1 MKNIIEFF
9 KYYTYGFLL
18 SFVMV
23 NIIHLYGLLVDS
35 FYEYTDFIISAK
47 VVLLIAIPNGLN
59 LWIIKLLD
67 KPEVIKNKY
76 YKLYFKLF
84 SSYWF
89 GIIFSFVLLSSL
101 LLLKSLVSI
110 NFFNFI
116 SEDNLLQLTF
126 LLAIPLALFANF
138 LINKK

>member
-1 MKNIIEFF
+1 MKNTIEFF

-76 YKLYFKLF
+76 HKLYFKLF